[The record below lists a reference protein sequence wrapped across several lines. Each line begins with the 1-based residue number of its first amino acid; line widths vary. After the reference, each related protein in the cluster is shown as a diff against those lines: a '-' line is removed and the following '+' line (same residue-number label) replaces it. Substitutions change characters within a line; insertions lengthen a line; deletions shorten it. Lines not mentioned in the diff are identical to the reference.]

1 MIRST
6 NNFQFHFYFG
16 CFASRNS
23 KGTITFHSFHR
34 WVLGRAVPA
43 IIEQSQLMVVII
55 TVISLYLQFSWSWGF
70 FGLFFPWFSLHF
82 SWGVYFNCSPVV
94 HLRLPSRFVLQRLLQ
109 HLEERLELRS
119 SLPDFKGQ
127 INSCH
132 WDPLGPWDLEIWH
145 WFVYSIYN
153 YIYIY
158 NIYIL
163 IYI

>member
-6 NNFQFHFYFG
+6 NSFQFHFYFG

-23 KGTITFHSFHR
+23 KGTITFHSFHW

-43 IIEQSQLMVVII
+43 IIEQSQLMVLII
-55 TVISLYLQFSWSWGF
+55 TLISVISPIFMTIWGF
-70 FGLFFPWFSLHF
+70 FGLFFFPMIFPAFFMGGLFQLLPKS
-82 SWGVYFNCSPVV
+82 GP
-94 HLRLPSRFVLQRLLQ
+94 RLPSRFVLQRLLQ

-132 WDPLGPWDLEIWH
+132 WDPLGPSNLEIWH
-145 WFVYSIYN
+145 WFVYASSTYN

-158 NIYIL
+158 
-163 IYI
+163 